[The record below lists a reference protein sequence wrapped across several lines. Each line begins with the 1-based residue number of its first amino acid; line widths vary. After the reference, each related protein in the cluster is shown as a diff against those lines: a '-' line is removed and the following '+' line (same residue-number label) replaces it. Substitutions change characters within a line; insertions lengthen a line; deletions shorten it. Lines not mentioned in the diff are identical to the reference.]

1 MYYRIYRNK
10 NKVSV
15 HKGVR
20 YEKASVKIVESNDG
34 FHVIVR
40 YFIFKKIPFFVN
52 NERFD
57 SAEDADHRYEF
68 LKNFLRKKF
77 ILIPGVF

>member
-10 NKVSV
+10 NNVSV

-20 YEKASVKIVESNDG
+20 YEKASVKIVESNDEYK
-34 FHVIVR
+34 VVVR
-40 YFIFKKIPFFVN
+40 YFIFKRFPFFVRKEKFN
-52 NERFD
+52 